1 MDVDLR
7 AQIGQI
13 LSPDVARQLASTV
26 GMDDGQG
33 KPFVDAAIPAL
44 LAGFLGSFDGHGGA
58 KALSDAVSNS
68 DPNAVE
74 RLGRA
79 LSGRDLGP
87 LNEGASALTPVLGQ
101 AMRDKIANALA
112 DYIGVPV
119 DATLPALGAVEQ
131 ATVAAIG
138 QQDPSLWSDA
148 DSMAKF
154 LSSQRDAIFAALPA
168 SLAGLFAASAPAAPP
183 APPPAPLPPAPAPPQ
198 PSVDAIQPPPR
209 TAPPRAAPPPP
220 PPPPPQPSGG
230 FPTWIIVLIV
240 IVILAGGGYYYWM
253 KTHPQPATGFLAP
266 ASRYAV
272 LPAAKS

>member
-1 MDVDLR
+1 MDIDLKE
-7 AQIGQI
+7 QIAQI

-44 LAGFLGSFDGHGGA
+44 LAAFLGSLSVQGGA

-68 DPNAVE
+68 DPNAAE
-74 RLGRA
+74 RLRRA
-79 LSGRDLGP
+79 LNARDLGP
-87 LNEGASALTPVLGQ
+87 LNEGANALSPVVGL

-112 DYIGVPV
+112 NHIGVPV

-138 QQDPSLWSDA
+138 QQDPSLWSDG

-154 LSSQRDAIFAALPA
+154 LSSQRGAILAALPA
-168 SLAGLFAASAPAAPP
+168 SLSGLFATPAPAAPP
-183 APPPAPLPPAPAPPQ
+183 PPAAPAAAPP
-198 PSVDAIQPPPR
+198 VDAVPPPPR

-220 PPPPPQPSGG
+220 PPSSGG
-230 FPTWIIVLIV
+230 FPAWLIVLIV
-240 IVILAGGGYYYWM
+240 VVVLAGAGYYYWVAIRP
-253 KTHPQPATGFLAP
+253 KPQ
-266 ASRYAV
+266 ASFNTPTRQYASLEV
-272 LPAAKS
+272 RRA